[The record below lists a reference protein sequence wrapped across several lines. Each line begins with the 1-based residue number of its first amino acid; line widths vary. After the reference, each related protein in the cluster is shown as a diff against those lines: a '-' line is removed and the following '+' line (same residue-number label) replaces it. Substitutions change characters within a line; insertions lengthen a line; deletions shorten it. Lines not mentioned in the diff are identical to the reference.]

1 MLRAATP
8 TQTNDEFPF
17 VFAFKVNECIMSDF
31 NPYQPSNVPTP
42 PPLVGASAWEN
53 TLAMTPEDVK
63 KARNVI
69 READQFWLAI
79 LLMFVCSLGAIFLLV
94 PWYWVRFA
102 QWNGLAKKYPQLLAS
117 NVPIG
122 SLPDKFLKAKLKL
135 QIALGAGV
143 IVLIGLVFLILTA
156 VVVG

>member
-1 MLRAATP
+1 
-8 TQTNDEFPF
+8 
-17 VFAFKVNECIMSDF
+17 MSDF
-31 NPYQPSNVPTP
+31 NPYQPSNVPAP
-42 PPLVGASAWEN
+42 PPMGASAWEN
-53 TLAMTPEDVK
+53 ALAMTPEDVK

-69 READQFWLAI
+69 READQFWVAI
-79 LLMFVCSLGAIFLLV
+79 LLMFVCSIGAIFLLV

-102 QWNGLAKKYPQLLAS
+102 QWNGLANKYPQLLAS
-117 NVPIG
+117 NAPIG

>member
-1 MLRAATP
+1 
-8 TQTNDEFPF
+8 
-17 VFAFKVNECIMSDF
+17 MSEL
-31 NPYQPSNVPTP
+31 NPYQPSNVPIP
-42 PPLVGASAWEN
+42 PPLGAAAWESA
-53 TLAMTPEDVK
+53 LAMTPEDVK

-79 LLMFVCSLGAIFLLV
+79 LLMFLCSLGAIFLLV

-117 NVPIG
+117 NAPLG

-156 VVVG
+156 VLVG